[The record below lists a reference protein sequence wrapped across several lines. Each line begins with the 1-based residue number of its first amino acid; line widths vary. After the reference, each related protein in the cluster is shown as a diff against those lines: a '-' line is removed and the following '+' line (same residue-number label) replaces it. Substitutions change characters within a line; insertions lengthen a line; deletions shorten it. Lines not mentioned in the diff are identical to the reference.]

1 MVDLVATLRVHAV
14 VLEGQLRVLVSLEEF
29 LVKDCFG
36 VIVLIIFKVKLV
48 PAIKILFTII
58 RYPILE
64 YKQDRVIELVALWK
78 EILA

>member
-1 MVDLVATLRVHAV
+1 MVDLVAAFWVHAV

-36 VIVLIIFKVKLV
+36 VIVFVIFKVKLV
-48 PAIKILFTII
+48 PAVKILFAII

-64 YKQDRVIELVALWK
+64 YE
-78 EILA
+78 